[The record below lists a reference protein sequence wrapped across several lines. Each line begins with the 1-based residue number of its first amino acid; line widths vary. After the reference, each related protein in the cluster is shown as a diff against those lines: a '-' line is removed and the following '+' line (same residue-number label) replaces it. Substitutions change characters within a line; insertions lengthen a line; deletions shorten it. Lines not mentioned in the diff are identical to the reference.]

1 MRRKLSVILALLVI
15 ASMIALPASAQTA
28 APQAQP
34 GRQAPAGLQPVTAA
48 DVDGPLTSSSFVPGK
63 QRVAAP
69 ARYVVQLADASLAQ
83 QWLDG
88 QQRGASF
95 DAAAAQAYTA
105 ALLAQQAQV
114 SAAVDALGGKTLAN
128 FTKLINGVAVE
139 ISGAQVR
146 DLYAIPG
153 VVSVS
158 TLPDVELDLNETVPW
173 IGAAAVQ
180 TAGVDGTGITVAVI
194 DSGIDYTHAHLGG
207 SGLQADTDQALAEA
221 SQPADP
227 RLFPSAKV
235 IGGYDFVGSSWPNT
249 AEIPDPNPMD
259 DEGGGTDGH
268 GTHVASIIGG
278 VAVPADN
285 MGPGVAPGVTFYALK
300 VCSSVSTSCSGLA
313 LMESYEWAADPNGDL
328 NFDDRADVV
337 NLSLGSVYG
346 QPSSADS
353 IAIGMLTSLGSAVA
367 ISAGN
372 SANMPYISGAPS
384 TARTAISVAQTT
396 VPSAMLYRIR
406 RDTPAVA
413 IMDANLQPWTPAPTG
428 PISGPIVYGNGDG
441 TNTLGCD
448 PFTADLSGKVSLIDR
463 GSCAVSIK
471 FSNAAAAGA
480 ELVIMALVA
489 PGPPV
494 NFSYGG
500 GDPTVPGFVV
510 SQASGVLLKADGAS
524 VTVDPTDPALT
535 IPLLDVM
542 EGTSSRGPAFD
553 VSYLKPNIGA
563 PGASLSASSGDQ
575 GYSVF
580 GGTSG
585 AAPMVAGSAALLLE
599 NAGGSGSLAPAM
611 VKALLMN
618 NAVTETWQDVPG
630 GMLNPISRQ
639 GAGRVD
645 VLASSLAETMAW
657 VPADNDVALS
667 FGFETVA
674 NDYADSKT
682 VEVINTAAQAKTYG
696 IEIGFR
702 YADDENAGVDVTLS
716 TDSLTVDGGAT
727 GSFDVALAVDPTML
741 KAWPFTSGGTFGAAG
756 GDLLT
761 AIEADGFVTLTA
773 DDGEV
778 INVPWHFLPR
788 QAADVTVG
796 DAVQTGPF
804 SFDVPL
810 GNDSLID
817 GSFEVYP
824 LVDSSP
830 EIVLPPGTV
839 DVAPADLRYVGVDGL
854 RWDASSNLL
863 LFPINT
869 WNSRSTPIN
878 IEFNVYIDVD
888 QDGVDDYVAYNT
900 QVNGTSDPRAV
911 SALVDLSTG
920 VSVLQ
925 FLLDTTI
932 NTDNMMI
939 PVVVPD
945 DDMAFNF
952 QVYAFD
958 AYFTGDLW
966 DVSPAN
972 ALEGGY
978 HVFNAAMP
986 AFVPDS
992 YGPVA
997 PAGGAVTSMVM
1008 GQVNDSPAQ
1017 IGMYYRALNGVMGGE
1032 VFGVELPVEIFGEV
1046 TQTSSTNP
1054 VVNGSYI
1061 DVDVSASNSGDP
1073 LADGLFLAPVD
1084 PDTMYV
1090 DGSAYGGAYPLNAAQ
1105 AAQLAVEKN
1114 LPNLAAAAEGRA
1126 PEDVVAVA
1134 WSGSFGAGEI
1144 VSFGFQ
1150 VQVMTNSG
1158 VVQHSVALFD
1168 GATYVTAFGSSALAI
1183 VDNSAYP
1190 VSRSRRFN
1198 VDRDT
1203 FINGA
1208 QPGAHYGDAQVMWA
1222 GFFNQ
1227 MRPLVHTPIN
1237 GIPGDAYVD
1246 AAYLYLY
1253 VVEGRGFTNW
1263 SQSVI
1268 NVEARAVTT
1277 QWMPLAA
1284 NWTMPWTMPGGDY
1297 GPVVGTNHIGS
1308 GKLNTWMRLDVTEA
1322 VTDMLRGST
1331 DQGFILTN
1339 DDSTGVRYALA
1350 AKEFWDASKAGY
1362 LRIYFRTAN

>member
-15 ASMIALPASAQTA
+15 ASMIALPASAQTG

-34 GRQAPAGLQPVTAA
+34 GRQAPAGLQPITAA
-48 DVDGPLTSSSFVPGK
+48 DVDGPLTSSGYVPGK
-63 QRVAAP
+63 QRITET
-69 ARYVVQLADASLAQ
+69 ARYVVQLADAPLAQ

-95 DAAAAQAYTA
+95 DAAAAQAYNA

-114 SAAVDALGGKTLAN
+114 SAAVDALGGVTLAN

-139 ISGAQVR
+139 ISGAQVHA
-146 DLYAIPG
+146 LYAIPG
-153 VVSVS
+153 VISVS
-158 TLPDVELDLNETVPW
+158 TLPDFELDLDETVPW

-227 RLFPSAKV
+227 RLFPTAKV

-259 DEGGGTDGH
+259 DEAGGTDGH

-278 VAVPADN
+278 VATSEL
-285 MGPGVAPGVTFYALK
+285 GPGVAPGVEFYALK
-300 VCSSVSTSCSGLA
+300 VCSSVATSCSGLA
-313 LMESYEWAADPNGDL
+313 MMESYEWAADPNGDL
-328 NFDDRADVV
+328 NFDDRADVI
-337 NLSLGSVYG
+337 NMSLGSVYG

-353 IAIGMLTSLGSAVA
+353 IAIDTLTGLGSVVA

-372 SANMPYISGAPS
+372 SANMPYITGSPS

-413 IMDANLQPWTPAPTG
+413 IMDANLQPWTPAPTA
-428 PISGPIVYGNGDG
+428 PISGPIIYGNGDG

-448 PFTADLSGKVSLIDR
+448 AFTADLTGKVSLIDR
-463 GSCAVSIK
+463 GSCAVSLK

-480 ELVIMALVA
+480 ELVIMALIA

-500 GDPTVPGFVV
+500 GDPTAPGFVV
-510 SQASGVLLKADGAS
+510 SQASGVLLKAAGAS

-563 PGASLSASSGDQ
+563 PGASRSASSGDQ
-575 GYSVF
+575 GYSIF

-585 AAPMVAGSAALLLE
+585 AAPLVAGSAALLLE
-599 NAGGSGSLAPAM
+599 DAGGSGSLAPAM

-618 NAVTETWQDVPG
+618 NAVTDTWQDVPG

-645 VLASSLAETMAW
+645 VLASSQAETMAW

-674 NDYADSKT
+674 DDYMDSKT
-682 VEVINTAAQAKTYG
+682 VEVINTATVSKTYS

-702 YADDENAGVDVTLS
+702 YANDENAGVDVALS
-716 TDSLTVDGGAT
+716 ADSLTVDGGGAGT
-727 GSFDVALAVDPTML
+727 FDVALAVDPTML
-741 KAWPFTSGGTFGAAG
+741 KAWPFINGSTFGAAG

-788 QAADVTVG
+788 QAADVMVG
-796 DAVQTGPF
+796 DATQTGPF

-810 GNDSLID
+810 TNDSLID
-817 GSFEVYP
+817 GSTEVYP

-839 DVAPADLRYVGVDGL
+839 DVAPADLKYVGVDAV
-854 RWDASSNLL
+854 RWDATNNLL
-863 LFPINT
+863 LFPVST

-878 IEFNVYIDVD
+878 IEYNVYIDVD
-888 QDGVDDYVAYNT
+888 QDGVDDYVAYNS
-900 QVNGTSDPRAV
+900 QVNGTTDPRAA
-911 SALVDLSTG
+911 SALADLAAGTSA
-920 VSVLQ
+920 LQ
-925 FLLDTTI
+925 FFLDTTI
-932 NTDNMMI
+932 NTDNMVI
-939 PVVVPD
+939 PVIVPD

-978 HVFNAAMP
+978 HVFNGAMP

-1017 IGMYYRALNGVMGGE
+1017 IGMVYRVTNGVMGGE
-1032 VFGVELPVEIFGEV
+1032 VYGVELPVDVFGEV
-1046 TQTSSTNP
+1046 TQTSSTTP

-1073 LADGLFLAPVD
+1073 LADGLFLAPID
-1084 PDTMYV
+1084 PDTVYV

-1105 AAQLAVEKN
+1105 AAQLAGEEISP
-1114 LPNLAAAAEGRA
+1114 LLAAAAEGRA

-1134 WSGSFGAGEI
+1134 WAGSFGTGEI
-1144 VSFGFQ
+1144 VDFGFQ
-1150 VQVMTNSG
+1150 VRVMTNSG
-1158 VVQHSVALFD
+1158 TVQHSVALFD

-1183 VDNSAYP
+1183 VDNSGYP
-1190 VSRSRRFN
+1190 VNRSRRFN

-1227 MRPLVHTPIN
+1227 QRPLVHAPLS
-1237 GIPGDAYVD
+1237 GVPGDAYVD

-1253 VVEGRGFTNW
+1253 IVEGRGFTNW

-1268 NVEARAVTT
+1268 NLEARPVTT
-1277 QWMPLAA
+1277 QWMPTAV

-1308 GKLNTWMRLDVTEA
+1308 GKINTWLRLDVTDA
-1322 VTDMLRGST
+1322 VSDMLRGST

-1339 DDSTGVRYALA
+1339 DDSIGVRYALA
-1350 AKEFWDASKAGY
+1350 AKEFWDASKVGY